1 MKKLQKNPYSTF
13 ASVILSKEQLVKNLN
28 NNQIN
33 ILKKAEQSK
42 IKTVHEKGYLT
53 KTISNVHKLSER
65 FYF

>member
-1 MKKLQKNPYSTF
+1 MKHLQKNPYSTF
-13 ASVILSKEQLVKNLN
+13 ASIVLSKEKLVNNLN

-53 KTISNVHKLSER
+53 KTISNVHKIVDKL
-65 FYF
+65 F

>member
-1 MKKLQKNPYSTF
+1 MKKIQKNPYSTF
-13 ASVILSKEQLVKNLN
+13 ASIILSKEQLVNNLN

-53 KTISNVHKLSER
+53 KTISNVHKLSDKL
-65 FYF
+65 F